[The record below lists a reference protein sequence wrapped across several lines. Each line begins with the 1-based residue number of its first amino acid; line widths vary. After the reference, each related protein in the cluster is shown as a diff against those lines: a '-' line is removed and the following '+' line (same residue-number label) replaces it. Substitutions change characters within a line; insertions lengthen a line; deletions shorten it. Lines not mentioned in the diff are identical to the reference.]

1 MGKSEFQSYF
11 CGSIVPSVSVTS
23 EAQLVM
29 ADRPLERNAA
39 WRPRSLAWPPPTTCC
54 SDVKRPSPCTRLPPL
69 HSTHFLSLCSVS
81 SCPFRSP
88 CRELAA
94 AVAPSS
100 NLSTSPSRDGHAPPP
115 QPSVAGASLLTA
127 MAAHLQP
134 PVPSYC
140 SAAAAPPRPRV
151 LVWPSHLG
159 LLPAQPS
166 SPMDVCGP
174 TGARAALLLGSPPPA
189 LAC

>member
-100 NLSTSPSRDGHAPPP
+100 NLSTSPSRDGHATPP

-127 MAAHLQP
+127 MAARLQP
-134 PVPSYC
+134 PVPSCC
-140 SAAAAPPRPRV
+140 SAAAP
-151 LVWPSHLG
+151 L
-159 LLPAQPS
+159 LLPAAWVGQGQAWP
-166 SPMDVCGP
+166 
-174 TGARAALLLGSPPPA
+174 
-189 LAC
+189 